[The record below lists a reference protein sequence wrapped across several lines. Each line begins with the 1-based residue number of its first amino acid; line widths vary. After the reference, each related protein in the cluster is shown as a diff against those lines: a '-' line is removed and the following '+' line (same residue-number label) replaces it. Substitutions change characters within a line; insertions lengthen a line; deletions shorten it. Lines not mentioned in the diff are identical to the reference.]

1 MNDKPR
7 DGRAVEILLVED
19 NPGDVALTREAL
31 EATGNAYHMH
41 VVGDGTDA
49 VDFLFR
55 RGKFSDVPQPDIVL
69 LDLNLPNKDGRTV
82 LSEIKANANLAQIPV
97 LVLTTS
103 QEDED
108 ILRAYQLHANCYI
121 TKPIDFHEFLRIVT
135 CIEDFWLGV
144 VKLPGK
150 TD

>member
-1 MNDKPR
+1 
-7 DGRAVEILLVED
+7 
-19 NPGDVALTREAL
+19 
-31 EATGNAYHMH
+31 
-41 VVGDGTDA
+41 
-49 VDFLFR
+49 
-55 RGKFSDVPQPDIVL
+55 VPQPDIVL

-121 TKPIDFHEFLRIVT
+121 TKPIDFHEFLRIVA

-150 TD
+150 ID